1 MQSHSARLVDTM
13 QSPCDPQSKAW
24 HGSAGGGGDGRT
36 LPTEAGEAC
45 AVPPGSTLLPPELR
59 TRPMMTINRTAIE
72 TAPTTLR
79 DTGLPNTEMVLIV
92 PTSSFNDGNSFGD
105 FISSYIDILP
115 QHSAACRPYPLE
127 RRCSPPAVSLGAA
140 VMLQMPSAVLAPRCL
155 RLPK

>member
-1 MQSHSARLVDTM
+1 
-13 QSPCDPQSKAW
+13 
-24 HGSAGGGGDGRT
+24 
-36 LPTEAGEAC
+36 
-45 AVPPGSTLLPPELR
+45 
-59 TRPMMTINRTAIE
+59 MMTINRTAIE